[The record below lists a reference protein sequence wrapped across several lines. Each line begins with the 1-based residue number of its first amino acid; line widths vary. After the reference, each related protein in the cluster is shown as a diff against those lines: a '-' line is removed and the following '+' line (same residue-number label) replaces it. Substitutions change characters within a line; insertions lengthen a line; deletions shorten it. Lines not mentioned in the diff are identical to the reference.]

1 MDWWKHKKEIPTI
14 LTVDK
19 HFRRFNLIESK
30 ETDVLRD
37 LEIALRLSDDNV
49 SVNYDSNSSGT
60 TSTIADDRNLPNSS
74 IIDGDATMLPICTQ
88 PESGIQPTADQSTIR
103 GAGGGC
109 SQHSD
114 MT

>member
-1 MDWWKHKKEIPTI
+1 MNAYC
-14 LTVDK
+14 
-19 HFRRFNLIESK
+19 RRFNLIESK

-60 TSTIADDRNLPNSS
+60 TSTTDDRNLPNSS

>member
-1 MDWWKHKKEIPTI
+1 MIYEILKI
-14 LTVDK
+14 IRIKIFNGDK

-88 PESGIQPTADQSTIR
+88 PESTADQSTIR

>member
-1 MDWWKHKKEIPTI
+1 MSFQIYS
-14 LTVDK
+14 
-19 HFRRFNLIESK
+19 RRFNLIESK

-60 TSTIADDRNLPNSS
+60 TSTNADDRNLPNSS

-103 GAGGGC
+103 GAGGGGGGGGC